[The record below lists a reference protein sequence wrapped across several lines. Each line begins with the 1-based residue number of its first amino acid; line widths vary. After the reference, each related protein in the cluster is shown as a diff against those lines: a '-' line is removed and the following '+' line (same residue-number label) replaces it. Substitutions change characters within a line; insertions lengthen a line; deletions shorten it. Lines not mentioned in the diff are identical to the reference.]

1 MRQPPAGYGGTSVED
16 VLVPTANPVRAGL
29 EGVLDDIGTTLLDVV
44 CGDPG
49 RADDLGGVVIH
60 DPLDDQVL
68 PRQALVL
75 GVGLHDP
82 ADLVRVV
89 GEVGRH
95 GAAALVVRAPVVAD
109 EELVAAAERT
119 GVVVL
124 ALARG
129 ASWTQLTSMV
139 RSLIAGGHPGALEAL
154 GGIPA
159 GDLFA
164 LANAIAALLDAPITI
179 EDPSTRV
186 LAFSGRQEAADP
198 SRVQTILSRQVPREY
213 TRILRERGVFQ
224 EIFRTDQPVFVA
236 PLPEYGELPRVA
248 IAVRAGDEILGTIWA
263 AVTEPLPPD
272 RGQALCDAAKQVALY
287 MIRQRAGADVERRL
301 RADLLRTALESGPG
315 SGEAIR
321 RLGLADEPAV
331 VLAVG
336 LLDADGGS
344 GSGTASRAGGGGDGR
359 AGAEVLGRTAAE
371 LVAERKR
378 LADAFGMHLAAVHPR
393 SAAGLIGEV
402 AYGVVPLPRTRP
414 DADAR
419 PDAEDR
425 AVRIATDFL
434 GRIGPRLRPLVG
446 IGSPVVD
453 GSALSRSRTGADR
466 ALRVL
471 RSRGS
476 TQQVARVADVYVEAL
491 LLELADLVPRDDLSS
506 GPVARLAAYDAK
518 HRSLLVDTLRAWLD
532 AFGDVAVASA
542 AMYVHTNTFR
552 YRLRRVAEVGG
563 IDLDDPD
570 VRFAMMLQLRLMTLT
585 SR

>member
-1 MRQPPAGYGGTSVED
+1 MRQHPAGYGGTSVED
-16 VLVPTANPVRAGL
+16 VLVPTDSPVRASL

-60 DPLDDQVL
+60 DPLDEQVL

-75 GVGLHDP
+75 GVGLHEP
-82 ADLVRVV
+82 AELVRVV
-89 GEVGRH
+89 ADVGRH
-95 GAAALVVRAPVVAD
+95 GAAALVVRAPVVPD
-109 EELVAAAERT
+109 EELVAAAEAA

-124 ALARG
+124 GLARG

-139 RSLIAGGHPGALEAL
+139 RSLIAGGDAGAVEAL

-186 LAFSGRQEAADP
+186 LAFSGRQESADP

-263 AVTEPLPPD
+263 AVTDPLPPD
-272 RGQALCDAAKQVALY
+272 REQALCDAAKQVALY

-315 SGEAIR
+315 SAEAIR

-336 LLDADGGS
+336 LHDA
-344 GSGTASRAGGGGDGR
+344 GDGR
-359 AGAEVLGRTAAE
+359 SAAE

-378 LADAFGMHLAAVHPR
+378 LADAFAMHLAAVHPR
-393 SAAGLIGEV
+393 SAAGLVGEV
-402 AYGVVPLPRTRP
+402 AYGVVPRTR
-414 DADAR
+414 ADEQSA
-419 PDAEDR
+419 AEDR
-425 AVRIATDFL
+425 AVRIASDFL

-446 IGSPVVD
+446 IGSPVAD
-453 GSALSRSRTGADR
+453 GSALARSRTGADR

-506 GPVARLAAYDAK
+506 GPLARLTAYDAK

-532 AFGDVAVASA
+532 AFGDIAVASA

>member
-1 MRQPPAGYGGTSVED
+1 MRQHPAGDGGTSVED
-16 VLVPTANPVRAGL
+16 VLVPTAGPVRASL

-44 CGDPG
+44 CGDPA

-75 GVGLHDP
+75 GVGLHD
-82 ADLVRVV
+82 AGDLVRVV
-89 GEVGRH
+89 TEVGRH
-95 GAAALVVRAPVVAD
+95 GAAALVVRAPVVPD
-109 EELVAAAERT
+109 EELMAAAEAT

-139 RSLIAGGHPGALEAL
+139 RSLIAGGDAGAVEAL

-186 LAFSGRQEAADP
+186 LAFSGRQESADP

-213 TRILRERGVFQ
+213 TRILRDRGVFQ

-236 PLPEYGELPRVA
+236 PLPESGELPRVA

-331 VLAVG
+331 VLAVS
-336 LLDADGGS
+336 LLDTGAAADGAHRG
-344 GSGTASRAGGGGDGR
+344 AGGG
-359 AGAEVLGRTAAE
+359 AGRTAAE

-378 LADAFGMHLAAVHPR
+378 LADAFAMHLAAVHPR

-402 AYGVVPLPRTRP
+402 AYGVVPLPRAQV
-414 DADAR
+414 DG
-419 PDAEDR
+419 EDR
-425 AVRIATDFL
+425 ATRIATDFL
-434 GRIGPRLRPLVG
+434 GRIGLRVRPLVG
-446 IGSPVVD
+446 IGSPAAD

-471 RSRGS
+471 KSRGS

-491 LLELADLVPRDDLSS
+491 LLELADLVPRDELSS

-532 AFGDVAVASA
+532 AFGDIAVASA

>member
-16 VLVPTANPVRAGL
+16 MLVPTAGPVRAGL

-44 CGDPG
+44 CGDPA

-82 ADLVRVV
+82 GDLVRVV
-89 GEVGRH
+89 TEVGRH
-95 GAAALVVRAPVVAD
+95 GAAALVVRAPVVPD
-109 EELVAAAERT
+109 EELAAAAEAT

-139 RSLIAGGHPGALEAL
+139 RSLIAGGDAGAVEAL

-186 LAFSGRQEAADP
+186 LAFSGRQESADP

-236 PLPEYGELPRVA
+236 PLPESGELPRVA

-315 SGEAIR
+315 AGEAIR

-331 VLAVG
+331 VLAVS
-336 LLDADGGS
+336 LLESASNGS
-344 GSGTASRAGGGGDGR
+344 A
-359 AGAEVLGRTAAE
+359 AEV
-371 LVAERKR
+371 VAERKR
-378 LADAFGMHLAAVHPR
+378 LADAFAMHLAAVHPR
-393 SAAGLIGEV
+393 SAAGLIGDI
-402 AYGVVPLPRTRP
+402 AYGVVPLPRGREH
-414 DADAR
+414 DG
-419 PDAEDR
+419 EDR

-434 GRIGPRLRPLVG
+434 GRIGLRVRPLVG
-446 IGSPVVD
+446 IGSPAAD

-471 RSRGS
+471 KSRGS

-491 LLELADLVPRDDLSS
+491 LLELADLVPRDELSS
-506 GPVARLAAYDAK
+506 GPVARLAAYDVK

-532 AFGDVAVASA
+532 AFGDIAVASA

-563 IDLDDPD
+563 IDLEDPD